1 MQFLYSGRDIAIVI
15 LQTVYSQDYSTA
27 VTNRI
32 ARCVRSELVYK
43 YPEYLLTDMFSIYLR
58 LLNKAS
64 LFSNGDY
71 QRYNRLLREKVHK
84 EYDIDNL
91 RDSKNWE
98 SYLKMVERRVVFEA
112 STMHEAKRRRLEC
125 LNGEPEELV
134 RRRKHDELYSR

>member
-1 MQFLYSGRDIAIVI
+1 MLCLYKGRDIAIVI
-15 LQTVYSQDYSTA
+15 LQTVYHQDYSTA
-27 VTNRI
+27 ATNRI
-32 ARCVRSELVYK
+32 ARCVRAELIYK
-43 YPEYLLTDMFSIYLR
+43 YPKYLLTDMFSIYLR
-58 LLNKAS
+58 LLNRAG

-71 QRYNRLLREKVHK
+71 QWYLRLQREKVHK

-134 RRRKHDELYSR
+134 RRRKHNELCSR